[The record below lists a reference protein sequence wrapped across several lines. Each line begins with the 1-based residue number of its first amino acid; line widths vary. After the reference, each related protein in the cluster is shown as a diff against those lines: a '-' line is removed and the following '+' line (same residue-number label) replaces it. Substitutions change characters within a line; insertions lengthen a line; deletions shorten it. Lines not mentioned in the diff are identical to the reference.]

1 VVKWKQQKEIT
12 MKEYEV
18 KIAAYVKSFE
28 IVQAENEDEAEKLA
42 YDLFTGTYG
51 VYNTDTEEIS
61 LFTDVVAYEPEE
73 IK

>member
-1 VVKWKQQKEIT
+1 

-18 KIAAYVKSFE
+18 KIAAYVESFE

-51 VYNTDTEEIS
+51 VYNKDTEEIS

>member
-1 VVKWKQQKEIT
+1 

>member
-1 VVKWKQQKEIT
+1 

-51 VYNTDTEEIS
+51 VYNTETEEIS
-61 LFTDVVAYEPEE
+61 LFTDVIAYEPKEQN
-73 IK
+73 

>member
-1 VVKWKQQKEIT
+1 

-51 VYNTDTEEIS
+51 VYNKDTEEIS